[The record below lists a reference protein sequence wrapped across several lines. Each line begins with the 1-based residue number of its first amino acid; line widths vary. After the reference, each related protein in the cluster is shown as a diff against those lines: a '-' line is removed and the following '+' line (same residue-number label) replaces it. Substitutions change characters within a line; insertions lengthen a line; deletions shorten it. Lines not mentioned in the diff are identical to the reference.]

1 MKMRKQYANALLSRV
16 GISVLDSCNTTL
28 DSANL
33 AMTKSASVTHN
44 LSEQRVEIDMVATA
58 VNQMQAASTEIS
70 QNAQGTADA
79 TVKAQENMAKSTQTF
94 TNVSQSVADLVNEIR
109 HISDTV
115 SSLDQQSQQIGSV
128 VDVINEIADQT
139 NLLAL
144 NAAIEAAR
152 AGESGR
158 GFAVVATEVRTLA
171 QRTQDSTT
179 EIQNAIE
186 QIQRGSQSAVLA
198 LKNGNEKS
206 METASLIDHS
216 LGNVEELGVLVQDVV
231 DRNQQIAVA
240 IEEQVHVIEEI
251 NQSIQSIN
259 HKYTESY
266 DLMAETNGLNE
277 QVQLSTSDLSTTIEN
292 FARS

>member
-1 MKMRKQYANALLSRV
+1 
-16 GISVLDSCNTTL
+16 
-28 DSANL
+28 
-33 AMTKSASVTHN
+33 
-44 LSEQRVEIDMVATA
+44 
-58 VNQMQAASTEIS
+58 
-70 QNAQGTADA
+70 
-79 TVKAQENMAKSTQTF
+79 
-94 TNVSQSVADLVNEIR
+94 VNEIR